1 MWHFG
6 RPVTGNGS
14 LLKLVNV
21 VATVPVE
28 LTNINLHI
36 EPCHLGKIVV
46 TKMSLYKG
54 RIPTQE
60 VVISFVKNSKT
71 ERKRT
76 LSSFIDKTTSNFF
89 SFGFTQNLHSAKLL
103 KNSIL

>member
-6 RPVTGNGS
+6 RPVTGKGS

-28 LTNINLHI
+28 FANTNIHI
-36 EPCHLGKIVV
+36 DPCHLGKIVV
-46 TKMSLYKG
+46 TKMSLYEG
-54 RIPTQE
+54 RIRTQE
-60 VVISFVKNSKT
+60 VVMSVVKRSKI

-76 LSSFIDKTTSNFF
+76 FSSFIDKTASNFF
-89 SFGFTQNLHSAKLL
+89 SFGFTQIYATQNF
-103 KNSIL
+103 